1 MNNLVSYIDF
11 KKIDVRVGTIIS
23 AQINNK
29 LDKPSIILKIDFGKE
44 IGIKKSSAQLISNY
58 NKEKLIN
65 KQIAAVLNFEPK
77 QIGNLISEVLVLGF
91 PDDNKEPILIIPD
104 KKVSNGGKLY

>member
-1 MNNLVSYIDF
+1 MNNLISYIDF

-91 PDDNKEPILIIPD
+91 PDVNKEPILIIPD
-104 KKVSNGGKLY
+104 KKVTNGGKLY